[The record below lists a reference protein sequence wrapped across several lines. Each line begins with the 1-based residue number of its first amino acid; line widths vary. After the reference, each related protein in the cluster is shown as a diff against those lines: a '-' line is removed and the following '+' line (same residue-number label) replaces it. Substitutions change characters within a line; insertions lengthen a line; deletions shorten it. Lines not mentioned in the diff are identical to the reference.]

1 VILKTAKQAKNLQIF
16 RKMHFRKMHSEN
28 ASQAT
33 HGTAASVQG
42 TAPQK
47 NLSCLFENLRFERRG
62 DFLSDSP
69 VPTLEQINGY
79 EKETNRLR
87 RVPIHG
93 CRSAQGVEV

>member
-1 VILKTAKQAKNLQIF
+1 
-16 RKMHFRKMHSEN
+16 MHSEN

-69 VPTLEQINGY
+69 VP
-79 EKETNRLR
+79 
-87 RVPIHG
+87 P
-93 CRSAQGVEV
+93 S